1 MGKLFGHRWYVV
13 SILLTISMLG
23 YVDRFV
29 LSFLIDPIKESLS
42 LSDTQVGL
50 VGGAAFSLF
59 YVIAGLPLGRLVDT
73 RNRRRVLTVCIGL
86 WSLATALCGAAS
98 NFITLFLAR
107 VGVGVGE
114 AALNPSAISII
125 ADIFPR
131 DKVVLPVAIFT
142 MGFPVG
148 SGLAIMLGG
157 QLADYFAGL
166 GAITIAGFQNI
177 DSWRLVF
184 VAVGLPG
191 ILVALFFYFTVKEPK
206 RHLVGAE
213 DEAARQSI
221 KGVIRL
227 FSKNKKLYGL
237 MLGGLVAH
245 SFYQFSVLVWFP
257 PMLMRTFELSPGEV
271 GIPYGTVFLLFG
283 FAGALAVAPVMRWLA
298 NRGYKEAPA
307 IILLS
312 VAILIIPFAAVAPLM
327 PSFGWCLAC
336 FAVSMFCWSMSNT
349 TAFTAF
355 TLVTPNAMRGII
367 IAIYTMGMNLI
378 GGTIASVFIGVLN
391 DDVFGPE
398 NIRYSV
404 ALTAVVFLPICATL
418 FAFLRPVYRR
428 HAIAQAEAL
437 EAS

>member
-13 SILLTISMLG
+13 SILLAISMLG

-29 LSFLIDPIKESLS
+29 LSFLIDPIKGSLS

-59 YVIAGLPLGRLVDT
+59 YVLAGLPLGRLVDT
-73 RNRRRVLTVCIGL
+73 RNRRHVLTACVAL
-86 WSLATALCGAAS
+86 WSLATATCGLAI

-131 DKVVLPVAIFT
+131 DKVVMPIAIFT

-157 QLADYFAGL
+157 QLAEYFASL
-166 GAITIAGFQNI
+166 GAISIAAFENI

-191 ILVALFFYFTVKEPK
+191 LLIALFFYLTVREPE
-206 RHLVGAE
+206 RHTVGAA
-213 DEAARQSI
+213 DDAARSSI
-221 KGVIRL
+221 SGVIRL
-227 FSKNKKLYGL
+227 LALNKKLYIL

-245 SFYQFSVLVWFP
+245 SFFQFSVLVWYP
-257 PMLMRTFELSPGEV
+257 PMLMRTFGLSPSDV
-271 GIPYGTVFLLFG
+271 GLSYGTVFLLFG
-283 FAGALAVAPVMRWLA
+283 FAGALAVGPTMRWLT
-298 NRGYKEAPA
+298 NRGYHEAPA

-312 VAILIIPFAAVAPLM
+312 VAVLIIPFAAAAPLM

-378 GGTIASVFIGVLN
+378 GGSIASVFIGILN
-391 DDVFGPE
+391 DDVFGTE

-404 ALTAVVFLPICATL
+404 ALTAAVFLPICATL

-428 HAIAQAEAL
+428 HAIAQAEA
-437 EAS
+437 EAAQ